1 MSFQSRKHAFAT
13 IIQKG
18 VLSDMN
24 KKEILQLIEE
34 NPVILGINN
43 ESDFPLVEINESQVV
58 FTLFGTISNIGDT
71 IHRLKQTKEL
81 VFVNID
87 MVDGFSPRNSVIDFL
102 KTTELDGIIS
112 SKPNVLRYAKEQ
124 GLFTIHRFFILDSS
138 SWRNIDRQLEISQ
151 ADIIN
156 ITPGWTKVI
165 KWTSER
171 FSTPVISSG
180 LVCDKEI
187 VIENLNAGALAICT
201 TNHDVW
207 NM

>member
-1 MSFQSRKHAFAT
+1 
-13 IIQKG
+13 
-18 VLSDMN
+18 MN
-24 KKEILQLIEE
+24 KREILQLIEE
-34 NPVILGINN
+34 NPVILGITK
-43 ESDFPLVEINESQVV
+43 ESDFELAAQNESQVV
-58 FTLFGTISNIGDT
+58 FTLFGSISNISNT
-71 IHRLKQTKEL
+71 IHRLKQMKQL

-87 MVDGFSPRNSVIDFL
+87 MVDGFSSRNSVIDFL

-112 SKPNVLRYAKEQ
+112 SKPNILRYAKEE
-124 GLFTIHRFFILDSS
+124 GVFTIHRFFILDSS

-165 KWTSER
+165 EWTAER
-171 FSTPVISSG
+171 FSTPIISSG

>member
-1 MSFQSRKHAFAT
+1 
-13 IIQKG
+13 
-18 VLSDMN
+18 MN

-34 NPVILGINN
+34 NPVILGVNE
-43 ESDFPLVEINESQVV
+43 ESDFNLVEENESQVV
-58 FTLFGTISNIGDT
+58 FTLFGTISNISDT
-71 IHRLKQTKEL
+71 IHHLKQTKKL

-124 GLFTIHRFFILDSS
+124 GLFTVHRFFVLDSS

-165 KWTSER
+165 KWTTER
-171 FSTPVISSG
+171 FSTPIISSG

-187 VIENLNAGALAICT
+187 VIENLNAGAIAICT
-201 TNHDVW
+201 TNQDVW

>member
-1 MSFQSRKHAFAT
+1 MTKADIFK
-13 IIQKG
+13 
-18 VLSDMN
+18 
-24 KKEILQLIEE
+24 LIEE
-34 NPVILGINN
+34 NPVILGITK
-43 ESDFPLVEINESQVV
+43 ESDFELAEQNESQVV
-58 FTLFGTISNIGDT
+58 FTLFGTISNIHNT
-71 IHRLKQTKEL
+71 IHKLKLSKQL

-87 MVDGFSPRNSVIDFL
+87 MIDGFSPRNSVIDFL
-102 KTTELDGIIS
+102 KTTEVDGIIS
-112 SKPNVLRYAKEQ
+112 AKPNILRYAKEQ
-124 GLFTIHRFFILDSS
+124 GFFTIHRFFILDSS

-171 FSTPVISSG
+171 FTTPIISSG

-187 VIENLNAGALAICT
+187 LIENLKAGALAICT

-207 NM
+207 DM

>member
-1 MSFQSRKHAFAT
+1 MT
-13 IIQKG
+13 
-18 VLSDMN
+18 
-24 KKEILQLIEE
+24 KKEIIQLIEE
-34 NPVILGINN
+34 NPVILGVNK
-43 ESDFPLVEINESQVV
+43 ESNFELVEKNESQVV

-71 IHRLKQTKEL
+71 IHRLNKIKKL

-112 SKPNVLRYAKEQ
+112 SKPNVLRYANDQ

-187 VIENLNAGALAICT
+187 VIENLNAGAIAICT

-207 NM
+207 DM

>member
-1 MSFQSRKHAFAT
+1 M
-13 IIQKG
+13 G
-18 VLSDMN
+18 

-34 NPVILGINN
+34 NPVILGITK
-43 ESDFPLVEINESQVV
+43 ESDIELASRNESQII
-58 FTLFGTISNIGDT
+58 FTLFGSIADISNT
-71 IHRLKQTKEL
+71 IHRLKQIKQL

-112 SKPNVLRYAKEQ
+112 SKPAILRYAKEQ

-138 SWRNIDRQLEISQ
+138 SWRSIGRQLEISQ

-156 ITPGWTKVI
+156 IAPGWTKI
-165 KWTSER
+165 IQWTSER
-171 FSTPVISSG
+171 FSVPVISSG

-187 VIENLNAGALAICT
+187 VIENLNAGAIAICT

>member
-1 MSFQSRKHAFAT
+1 
-13 IIQKG
+13 
-18 VLSDMN
+18 MN
-24 KKEILQLIEE
+24 KREILQLIEE
-34 NPVILGINN
+34 NPVILGITK
-43 ESDFPLVEINESQVV
+43 ESDFELAAQNESQVV
-58 FTLFGTISNIGDT
+58 FTLFGSISNISNT
-71 IHRLKQTKEL
+71 IHRLKQLKQL

-112 SKPNVLRYAKEQ
+112 SKPNILRYAKEE
-124 GLFTIHRFFILDSS
+124 GFFTIHRFFILDSS

-165 KWTSER
+165 EWTAER
-171 FSTPVISSG
+171 FSTPIISSG

>member
-1 MSFQSRKHAFAT
+1 MK
-13 IIQKG
+13 
-18 VLSDMN
+18 
-24 KKEILQLIEE
+24 KKEILQLIED
-34 NPVILGINN
+34 NPVILGINS
-43 ESDFPLVEINESQVV
+43 ESDFPLVENNESQIA
-58 FTLFGTISNIGDT
+58 FTLFGTISNIKDI
-71 IHRLKQTKEL
+71 IHRLKQTKQL

-87 MVDGFSPRNSVIDFL
+87 MIDGFSPRNSVIDFL

-112 SKPNVLRYAKEQ
+112 SKPHILRYAKEQ
-124 GLFTIHRFFILDSS
+124 GYFTIHRFFILDSC

-156 ITPGWTKVI
+156 ITPGWTKII

-171 FSTPVISSG
+171 FSTPIISSG
-180 LVCDKEI
+180 LVCDKDI

>member
-1 MSFQSRKHAFAT
+1 
-13 IIQKG
+13 
-18 VLSDMN
+18 MN
-24 KKEILQLIEE
+24 KSNILQLIEE
-34 NPVILGINN
+34 NPVILGLLS
-43 ESDFPLVEINESQVV
+43 ESDFELAENNESQVV
-58 FTLFGTISNIGDT
+58 FTLFGTISDIGAT
-71 IHRLKQTKEL
+71 IHRLKKTKQL

-87 MVDGFSPRNSVIDFL
+87 MIDGFSSRNSVIDFL

-112 SKPNVLRYAKEQ
+112 SKPNILRYAKEQ
-124 GLFTIHRFFILDSS
+124 GFFTIHRFFILDSS
-138 SWRNIDRQLEISQ
+138 SWRSIERQLEISQ

-165 KWTSER
+165 QWTSEK
-171 FSTPVISSG
+171 FHTPIISSG

-187 VIENLNAGALAICT
+187 VIENLKAGALAICT